1 MPTDISS
8 LGSTPDLMLVDRK
21 ARQRNLYFLNAD
33 HGEIAQGGAVHSTR
47 PLWSI
52 YGTGIGNQ
60 WLSPDWGA
68 EFFQVIVFLS
78 SSPQPLLC

>member
-33 HGEIAQGGAVHSTR
+33 RGEIEQGELCTLQG
-47 PLWSI
+47 L
-52 YGTGIGNQ
+52 YGPSME
-60 WLSPDWGA
+60 L
-68 EFFQVIVFLS
+68 E
-78 SSPQPLLC
+78 